1 MDKCPGTAVD
11 HIEPIIRWV
20 KSDTCWDGAPGTDAT
35 AQVKTQGIG
44 HVSNGKL
51 QLHDS
56 VAAYDD
62 ITCIGRAGDLK
73 RHRASQALRAMPAL
87 ATYRFGVWCRKQPT
101 PVRQLSGVVYRA
113 ALLASETVSGIYLD
127 SATEVGDDLH
137 LIHAGGI
144 NIHPAS
150 RIGDRVGLMHGVTLA
165 ADERGAPV
173 LGDDVFIGAYVL
185 GDGAIDI
192 DPAD

>member
-1 MDKCPGTAVD
+1 MSLLST
-11 HIEPIIRWV
+11 
-20 KSDTCWDGAPGTDAT
+20 
-35 AQVKTQGIG
+35 
-44 HVSNGKL
+44 L
-51 QLHDS
+51 
-56 VAAYDD
+56 
-62 ITCIGRAGDLK
+62 AGDLK

-101 PVRQLSGVVYRA
+101 PVRQLSGGVYRA

-165 ADERGAPV
+165 ADARGAPV
-173 LGDDVFIGAYVL
+173 LGDDVFIGADATVYGPVTVGEGASVAANSLVL
-185 GDGAIDI
+185 TDVPPNHMAIGVPAKMVPQFGKKKPKAEAAAGA
-192 DPAD
+192 A